1 MSQKFLRRNCK
12 RFVKLGKGKK
22 KAQAWRSQKGRH
34 GKMREKMRGYPAI
47 VGIGH
52 RTEKAQRDKIQ
63 EKIVLLVNNLK
74 DLEKATSK
82 NLIVIGKIGNKKKL
96 EIAKKAKE
104 KKLEVSNLN
113 INKFIK
119 TMEKKKWN

>member
-1 MSQKFLRRNCK
+1 
-12 RFVKLGKGKK
+12 
-22 KAQAWRSQKGRH
+22 
-34 GKMREKMRGYPAI
+34 
-47 VGIGH
+47 
-52 RTEKAQRDKIQ
+52 
-63 EKIVLLVNNLK
+63 VLLVNNLK
-74 DLEKATSK
+74 DLEKATNK

-119 TMEKKKWN
+119 TREKKK